1 MPTKRRVFLLQKI
14 EKLNN
19 NRKKETS
26 ALTSQA
32 KQNQQTLTNDYQY
45 MGIFEQSI
53 ISNVFYSL

>member
-26 ALTSQA
+26 VLTSQA
-32 KQNQQTLTNDYQY
+32 KQNQQILTNDYQY
-45 MGIFEQSI
+45 MSIFEQSI